1 VKALWTGI
9 LKPGKLLFTG
19 SHIGS
24 YRRKE
29 IVMIKHFKEVN
40 GLYIDKIYGQE
51 RLAFAHT
58 DVSDLY
64 DLVEWAEQGGYP
76 GSVIKFYDLK
86 TGDVYTPFQKKK
98 DVMYGNPVY
107 LKRYYY
113 FLQADNN
120 AGIVTIYK
128 YLPGEEPESVAEFN
142 IQEVN
147 LYNLMIVGED
157 VHLISQDNNVFNCYY
172 PEKFSFKLQ
181 PNESVSV
188 ISDGKVY
195 LEAWIE
201 EGWDDEND
209 RASEDYKYY
218 DKVIVKDFEGNTLS
232 EEVGSIYQA
241 PDGIYWIA

>member
-1 VKALWTGI
+1 
-9 LKPGKLLFTG
+9 
-19 SHIGS
+19 
-24 YRRKE
+24 
-29 IVMIKHFKEVN
+29 MIKHFKEVN

-58 DVSDLY
+58 DSSDLY

-107 LKRYYY
+107 LKGYYY

-128 YLPGEEPESVAEFN
+128 YLPGEEPKPVVEFN

-201 EGWDDEND
+201 EGWDDEHD

-241 PDGIYWIA
+241 PDGTYWIA

>member
-1 VKALWTGI
+1 MRTDSDRNLSAEAD
-9 LKPGKLLFTG
+9 PNPA
-19 SHIGS
+19 
-24 YRRKE
+24 RKTR
-29 IVMIKHFKEVN
+29 
-40 GLYIDKIYGQE
+40 E
-51 RLAFAHT
+51 RVLT
-58 DVSDLY
+58 
-64 DLVEWAEQGGYP
+64 
-76 GSVIKFYDLK
+76 
-86 TGDVYTPFQKKK
+86 
-98 DVMYGNPVY
+98 
-107 LKRYYY
+107 
-113 FLQADNN
+113 
-120 AGIVTIYK
+120 
-128 YLPGEEPESVAEFN
+128 

-218 DKVIVKDFEGNTLS
+218 DKVIVKDFEGNTIS

-241 PDGIYWIA
+241 PDGTYWIA